1 MKAGSGASTFRQAT
15 HRRGWDGSKR
25 GRALRDRA
33 RRMRCCQT
41 AKNTPQGLKPNV
53 YAPSAARLKPCPFKT
68 RVRKPV
74 PGSSATCRESERQ
87 PQILRSPRRPQDDKV
102 VECAT
107 SGWQIKR
114 ECSPAHAKLGR
125 GTLIPWVGG
134 PAFPPFRQRACERM
148 GQRKNKTSFT
158 TPKRDLLLDAKSERR
173 CRVHSLARVQGCCR
187 EIRLVR
193 RIGKMLRLEAQ
204 AFVLGVFNSV
214 AASH

>member
-1 MKAGSGASTFRQAT
+1 MAQCLCTFCGTAEAVPFQNQSQETGSREFGDLSRKRKA
-15 HRRGWDGSKR
+15 
-25 GRALRDRA
+25 
-33 RRMRCCQT
+33 T
-41 AKNTPQGLKPNV
+41 AD
-53 YAPSAARLKPCPFKT
+53 PSVAA
-68 RVRKPV
+68 
-74 PGSSATCRESERQ
+74 
-87 PQILRSPRRPQDDKV
+87 
-102 VECAT
+102 AT